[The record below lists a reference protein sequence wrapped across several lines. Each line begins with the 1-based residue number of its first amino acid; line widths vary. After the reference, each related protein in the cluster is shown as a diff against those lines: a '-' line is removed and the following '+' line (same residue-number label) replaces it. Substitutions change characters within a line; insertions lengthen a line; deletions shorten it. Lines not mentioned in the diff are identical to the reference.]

1 VINVPT
7 TNDRNSPLTLVLTQG
22 STPYMAN
29 ALQING
35 LATTISWLN
44 NAVPT
49 GNASKTNLVTF
60 AMLRAANA
68 WTVLG
73 KSEVFG

>member
-1 VINVPT
+1 
-7 TNDRNSPLTLVLTQG
+7 
-22 STPYMAN
+22 MAN

>member
-1 VINVPT
+1 LVNVPSV
-7 TNDRNSPLTLVLTQG
+7 NDRSVPLTLVLSQG
-22 STPYMAN
+22 ATPYMVD

-35 LATTISWLN
+35 LATAISWLN

-60 AMLRAANA
+60 AMFRAANA